1 MLVKQLINESLL
13 QINLAMKKIIIPILI
28 LISSI
33 ANAKVVRFV
42 VDMSQQVVNVTGVH
56 IVGDFQT
63 LAGFSGGDWN
73 SGTTIMTQMTS
84 DTNMYEVYVDIPAF
98 AKYEY
103 KFVNGDQFYEA
114 EFVPV
119 ESRVGYNFN
128 DNRWIYV
135 DSIAND
141 TSYVGAILFSGNA
154 PANKFLI
161 RYLVDLSMEP
171 AVDTA
176 GVHLISDYQAF
187 NPLTN
192 ILYSF
197 GANVY
202 EVINYV
208 DGGFY
213 QYKYVNG
220 NTIADAESVPSTC
233 TSQLGNRG
241 VSATTD
247 IVLPIDCFGGCSAC
261 STSGLTEN
269 SHASFNLFP
278 NPAYDFLA
286 VRFENEME
294 RQIQIYD
301 TNGKLISDFVS
312 TNNLERVALSAFEA
326 GAYIIKTIDR
336 SNYKE
341 DSSSFIKIK

>member
-1 MLVKQLINESLL
+1 MR
-13 QINLAMKKIIIPILI
+13 KIIFLAAFFIT
-28 LISSI
+28 SI
-33 ANAKVVRFV
+33 ANAKVVHFV
-42 VDMSQQVVNVTGVH
+42 VDMSQQIVNVTGVH

-63 LAGFSGGDWN
+63 IAGYSGGDWN

-84 DTNMYEVYVDIPAF
+84 DTNMYEVFVDIPAF

-141 TSYVGAILFSGNA
+141 TSYVGALMFAGNA

-171 AVDTA
+171 AVNSA

-208 DGGFY
+208 DVGFY

-220 NTIADAESVPSTC
+220 NTLSDVELVPASC
-233 TSQLGNRG
+233 SSQLGNRG
-241 VSATTD
+241 VAATTD
-247 IVLPIDCFGGCSAC
+247 IVLPVDCFSGCAAC
-261 STSGLTEN
+261 SISALSDN
-269 SHASFNLFP
+269 LHASFNLFP

-286 VRFENEME
+286 VQFENEKE

-301 TNGKLISDFVS
+301 TKGKLVSDFVS
-312 TNNLERVALSAFEA
+312 SNSVERITVSALDA
-326 GAYIIKTIDR
+326 GLYIIKTIDR
-336 SNYKE
+336 SNFKE
-341 DSSSFIKIK
+341 ESSAFIKTK

>member
-1 MLVKQLINESLL
+1 MR
-13 QINLAMKKIIIPILI
+13 KIIFLAAFFIT
-28 LISSI
+28 SI
-33 ANAKVVRFV
+33 ANAKVVHFV
-42 VDMSQQVVNVTGVH
+42 VDMSQQIVNVTGVH

-63 LAGFSGGDWN
+63 IAGYSGGDWN

-84 DTNMYEVYVDIPAF
+84 DTNMYEVFVDIPAF

-141 TSYVGAILFSGNA
+141 TAFIGSLLFAGNA
-154 PANKFLI
+154 PANKYLI

-171 AVDTA
+171 AVNSA
-176 GVHLISDYQAF
+176 GVHLISDYQVF

-208 DGGFY
+208 DVGFY
-213 QYKYVNG
+213 QYKYING
-220 NTIADAESVPSTC
+220 NTLSDVELVPASC
-233 TSQLGNRG
+233 SSQLGNRG
-241 VSATTD
+241 VAATSD
-247 IVLPIDCFGGCSAC
+247 IVLPVDCFSGCAAC
-261 STSGLTEN
+261 SISALAEN

-278 NPAYDFLA
+278 NPVTEFLA
-286 VRFENEME
+286 VRFENEKE
-294 RQIQIYD
+294 RQIQIYNM
-301 TNGKLISDFVS
+301 NGKLMYDNRSINDLEKITTS
-312 TNNLERVALSAFEA
+312 TFAA
-326 GAYIIKTIDR
+326 GTYIIKSIDL
-336 SNYKE
+336 STNKE
-341 DSSSFIKIK
+341 ESSLFIKSKQ